1 MVTTPKATRGS
12 KRALTVLSLL
22 SASFLSAQA
31 PPPPAPVTIEQAVAG
46 ALQRYP
52 AVRISEAGV
61 RTAAAGIQLART
73 AYLPQLNAVAGANRA
88 TRNNVFGL
96 LLPTQ
101 ILAPVTGPVLGTN
114 SLASAWGS
122 TVGALVTWEPFDF
135 GLRQANVAVAE
146 AGRARAEAAVLRT
159 RLDVATLAADSVLTV
174 IAAEQT
180 VTAAQAAVERSRELQ
195 RITDAL
201 VRAELRPGAESSLAR
216 AEQAAAQAQLI
227 RARQAVA
234 EAKVAL
240 AALLGSD
247 PQSLSV
253 SAGKL
258 LAAPEQPTSAGD
270 LTANPAA
277 REANESVNESEARL
291 RAINRTYF
299 PRFTLQ
305 GTVYSRGTGAQP
317 DGHLLGGA
325 NGLAPNVQNWAA
337 GFTVTFPVF
346 DFAGIRA
353 RKGAESARLDAE
365 RSRYQQVLIDLGSRR
380 AQALAAYEGAIQLS
394 QTTPLA
400 TAAARAAVEQAS
412 ARYQSGLGTALEV
425 AEAQRRLA
433 QAEID
438 DNLARLAIWRAGL
451 AVFAAQGDITPW
463 VNEASH

>member
-1 MVTTPKATRGS
+1 MA
-12 KRALTVLSLL
+12 VLSLL
-22 SASFLSAQA
+22 PASFLSAQA
-31 PPPPAPVTIEQAVAG
+31 PLPPAPVTIEQAVAA

-52 AVRISEAGV
+52 AVRVSEAGV

-73 AYLPQLNAVAGANRA
+73 AYLPQLNAIAGANRA

-122 TVGALVTWEPFDF
+122 T
-135 GLRQANVAVAE
+135 
-146 AGRARAEAAVLRT
+146 GRARAQAAVLRT

-180 VTAAQAAVERSRELQ
+180 VSAAQAAVERSRELQ

-277 REANESVNESEARL
+277 REAGEAVNESEARL
-291 RAINRTYF
+291 RALDRAYF

-305 GTVYSRGTGAQP
+305 GTVYSRGTGAHP
-317 DGHLLGGA
+317 DGSLLGGA

-353 RKGAESARLDAE
+353 RKSAETARLDAE
-365 RSRYQQVLIDLGSRR
+365 RGRYQQVLIDLGSRR
-380 AQALAAYEGAIQLS
+380 AQALAAYDGAVQLS
-394 QTTPLA
+394 QTAPLA

-412 ARYQSGLGTALEV
+412 ARYRSGLGTALEV

-438 DNLARLAIWRAGL
+438 DNLARLTIWRAGL

>member
-240 AALLGSD
+240 AALLGS
-247 PQSLSV
+247 
-253 SAGKL
+253 
-258 LAAPEQPTSAGD
+258 
-270 LTANPAA
+270 
-277 REANESVNESEARL
+277 EAVNESEARL

>member
-1 MVTTPKATRGS
+1 MVSTSKTTPGGKKAMAIFGLMT
-12 KRALTVLSLL
+12 
-22 SASFLSAQA
+22 ASFLPAQA
-31 PPPPAPVTIEQAVAG
+31 PPSAAPLTIEQAVAG

-52 AVRISEAGV
+52 AVRVSEADV
-61 RTAAAGIQLART
+61 RTAAAGIELART

-96 LLPTQ
+96 LLPAQ

-114 SLASAWGS
+114 SVASAWGS

-135 GLRQANVAVAE
+135 GLRRANVAVAE
-146 AGRARAEAAVLRT
+146 AGRARAQAAVLRT
-159 RLDVATLAADSVLTV
+159 RLDVATLAADSVLTLV
-174 IAAEQT
+174 AAEQT
-180 VTAAQAAVERSRELQ
+180 VIAAQAAVERSRELQ

-201 VRAELRPGAESSLAR
+201 VRAELRPGAESSLAQ

-247 PQSLSV
+247 PQSLSI
-253 SAGKL
+253 SAGRL
-258 LAAPEQPTSAGD
+258 LAAPEQPTSTGD
-270 LTANPAA
+270 VRANPAT
-277 REANESVNESEARL
+277 REANEAVNESQARL
-291 RAINRTYF
+291 RALDRTYF

-305 GTVYSRGTGAQP
+305 GTAYSRGTGAHP
-317 DGHLLGGA
+317 DGNLLGGA

-353 RKGAESARLDAE
+353 RKTAETARLDAE
-365 RSRYQQVLIDLGSRR
+365 RGRYEQVLIDLGSRR
-380 AQALAAYEGAIQLS
+380 AQALAAYDGAVQLS

-425 AEAQRRLA
+425 AETQRRLA

-463 VNEASH
+463 VTQASH

>member
-1 MVTTPKATRGS
+1 
-12 KRALTVLSLL
+12 
-22 SASFLSAQA
+22 
-31 PPPPAPVTIEQAVAG
+31 
-46 ALQRYP
+46 
-52 AVRISEAGV
+52 
-61 RTAAAGIQLART
+61 
-73 AYLPQLNAVAGANRA
+73 
-88 TRNNVFGL
+88 
-96 LLPTQ
+96 
-101 ILAPVTGPVLGTN
+101 
-114 SLASAWGS
+114 
-122 TVGALVTWEPFDF
+122 
-135 GLRQANVAVAE
+135 
-146 AGRARAEAAVLRT
+146 
-159 RLDVATLAADSVLTV
+159 LDVATLGADSVLTLV
-174 IAAEQT
+174 AAEQT
-180 VTAAQAAVERSRELQ
+180 VIAAQAAVERSRELQ

-201 VRAELRPGAESSLAR
+201 VRAELRPGAESSLAQ

-247 PQSLSV
+247 PQSLSI
-253 SAGKL
+253 SAGRL
-258 LAAPEQPTSAGD
+258 LAVPEQPTSTGD
-270 LTANPAA
+270 VRANPAT
-277 REANESVNESEARL
+277 REANEAVNESQARL
-291 RAINRTYF
+291 RALDRTYF

-305 GTVYSRGTGAQP
+305 GTAYSRGTGAHP
-317 DGHLLGGA
+317 DGNLLGGA

-353 RKGAESARLDAE
+353 RKSAETARLDAE
-365 RSRYQQVLIDLGSRR
+365 RGRYEQVLIDLGSRR
-380 AQALAAYEGAIQLS
+380 AQELAAYDGAVQLS
-394 QTTPLA
+394 QTTPMA

-463 VNEASH
+463 VTQASH